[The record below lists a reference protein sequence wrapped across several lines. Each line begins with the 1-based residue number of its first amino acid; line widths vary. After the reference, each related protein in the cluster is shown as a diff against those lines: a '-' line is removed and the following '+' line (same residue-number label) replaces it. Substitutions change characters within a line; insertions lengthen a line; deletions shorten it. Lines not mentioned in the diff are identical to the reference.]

1 MVNPFQMLQQV
12 GQVMKNPMQAIID
25 QQAQRMRQANPD
37 LYNRT
42 MQMINGKSDAQLKEM
57 AENMARERGI
67 DLSQLASQF
76 GLKF

>member
-1 MVNPFQMLQQV
+1 MNNPFQMLQALR
-12 GQVMKNPMQAIID
+12 NPMQAIIN
-25 QQAQRMRQANPD
+25 QQAERMRQANPE

-42 MQMINGKSDAQLKEM
+42 MQMLSGKSDAQIKEM

-76 GLKF
+76 GLKI

>member
-1 MVNPFQMLQQV
+1 
-12 GQVMKNPMQAIID
+12 
-25 QQAQRMRQANPD
+25 MRQANPD

-42 MQMINGKSDAQLKEM
+42 MQMLQGKSDAQIKEM

-76 GLKF
+76 GLKM

>member
-1 MVNPFQMLQQV
+1 MVNPFQMLQAL
-12 GQVMKNPMQAIID
+12 KNPMQAIID